1 MKSVLLCGWSGPR
14 FVSKS
19 GGRFRDVNLL
29 GQQDAHLIFL
39 LWSGAMAM
47 VSGVD
52 VLGVP
57 PPSPRPPVA
66 LQTLPLCP
74 GLHAA
79 TRACSALEEPCN
91 ECPWADFIRYPQEFT
106 DAPLCPFAVAGTLDH
121 RVSRDPPWWLDWQHT
136 WLTSFPFP
144 VSLPRSPTCVL
155 RFTSQMNPH
164 TQILVSRNA
173 SGEPKVRHSSFFQE
187 KKKLIL

>member
-74 GLHAA
+74 GLPAA

-91 ECPWADFIRYPQEFT
+91 ECPRADFIRYPQEFT

-121 RVSRDPPWWLDWQHT
+121 RVSRHPPWWLDWQHT
-136 WLTSFPFP
+136 LDWRPSLSPSPFLDPLLVFLGSPPKWTLTLK
-144 VSLPRSPTCVL
+144 SL
-155 RFTSQMNPH
+155 SQGMLLGS
-164 TQILVSRNA
+164 Q
-173 SGEPKVRHSSFFQE
+173 K
-187 KKKLIL
+187 